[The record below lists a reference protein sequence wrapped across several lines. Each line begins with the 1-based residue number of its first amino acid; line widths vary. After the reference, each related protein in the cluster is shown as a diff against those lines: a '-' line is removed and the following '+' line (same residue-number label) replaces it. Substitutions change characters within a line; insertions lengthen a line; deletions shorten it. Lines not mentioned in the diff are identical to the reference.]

1 MALLTFPL
9 TLAQFYDLLPIQ
21 QAELDLPEALD
32 MSQTTGGEVL
42 TAELGTSLWSGRIEL
57 GVMTHDEVS
66 AIRPLINILR
76 RAGTSFLVSDPTRP
90 WPRLDPNGTLL
101 GAATPTILAVGGSM
115 RELSLTGLP
124 AAYPISRGDLLSFTY
139 GSSPTRYA
147 LHECVGSASANGAGQ
162 TGLIEVNPPLRPGV
176 SAGAAVQLIWPRC
189 KVRLVPGENATG
201 ITSHTITSEAQIAW
215 TQTLR

>member
-32 MSQTTGGEVL
+32 VSQTAGGEVL
-42 TAELGTSLWSGRIEL
+42 ATDLGTSLWSGRIEL

-76 RAGTSFLVSDPTRP
+76 RAGSSFLVSDPTRP

-101 GAATPTILAVGGSM
+101 GGAAPTILAVGGSG

-124 AAYPISRGDLLSFTY
+124 AAYPISRGDLISFTY

-147 LHECVGSASANGAGQ
+147 LHEFVGAAVANGAGE
-162 TGLIEVNPPLRPGV
+162 TGLLEVNPPLRPGA
-176 SAGAAVQLIWPRC
+176 SAGAAVQLVWPRC
-189 KVRLVPGENATG
+189 KARLVPGENSTG
-201 ITSHTITSEAQIAW
+201 VTSHTITSEAQIAW

>member
-1 MALLTFPL
+1 MAVLTFPL
-9 TLAQFYDLLPIQ
+9 SLAQFFDLLPIQ

-42 TAELGTSLWSGRIEL
+42 TADLGTSLWSGRIEL

-76 RAGTSFLVSDPTRP
+76 RSGASFLISDPTRP
-90 WPRLDPNGTLL
+90 WPRLDPNGMLL
-101 GAATPTILAVGGSM
+101 GAATPTILAVGGSG

-124 AAYPISRGDLLSFTY
+124 ASYPISRGDLMSFTY
-139 GSSPTRYA
+139 GSPSRYA
-147 LHECVGSASANGAGQ
+147 LHEAVGAAVANGAGQ
-162 TGLIEVNPPLRPGV
+162 TGLIEVTPPIRPGAA
-176 SAGAAVQLIWPRC
+176 AGAAVQLVWPRC
-189 KVRLVPGENATG
+189 KARLVPGENTTG
-201 ITSHTITSEAQIAW
+201 VTSHTITSEAQIAW

>member
-1 MALLTFPL
+1 MAVLTFPL
-9 TLAQFYDLLPIQ
+9 SLSQFFDLLPIQ

-32 MSQTTGGEVL
+32 VSQTTGGEVL
-42 TAELGTSLWSGRIEL
+42 TADLGTSLWSGRIEL

-90 WPRLDPNGTLL
+90 WPRLDPNGTVL
-101 GAATPTILAVGGSM
+101 GAATPTILAIGGSG

-124 AAYPISRGDLLSFTY
+124 AAYPISRGDLMSFTY
-139 GSSPTRYA
+139 GSPTRYA
-147 LHECVGSASANGAGQ
+147 LHEVVGAAVANGAGQ
-162 TGLIEVNPPLRPGV
+162 TGLIEVNPPIRPGAA
-176 SAGAAVQLIWPRC
+176 AGAAVQLVWPRC
-189 KVRLVPGENATG
+189 KARLVPGENSTG
-201 ITSHTITSEAQIAW
+201 VTSHTITSEAQIAW

>member
-1 MALLTFPL
+1 MAVLTFPL
-9 TLAQFYDLLPIQ
+9 SLAQFYDLLPISK
-21 QAELDLPEALD
+21 AELDQPEALD
-32 MSQTTGGEVL
+32 LSQTTGGEVL
-42 TAELGTSLWSGRIEL
+42 TADLGTSLWSGRIEL

-90 WPRLDPNGTLL
+90 WPRLDPNGTVL
-101 GAATPTILAVGGSM
+101 GAATPTILAIGGSG

-124 AAYPISRGDLLSFTY
+124 AAYPISRGDLMSFTY
-139 GSSPTRYA
+139 GSPTRYA
-147 LHECVGSASANGAGQ
+147 LHEVVGAAVANGAGE
-162 TGLIEVNPPLRPGV
+162 TGLIEVNPPIRPGA

-189 KVRLVPGENATG
+189 KARLVPGQNATG
-201 ITSHTITSEAQIAW
+201 ITSHTITSEAKLAW

>member
-1 MALLTFPL
+1 MAVLTFPL
-9 TLAQFYDLLPIQ
+9 TLAQFYDLLPIGK
-21 QAELDLPEALD
+21 AELDLPEALD
-32 MSQTTGGEVL
+32 VSQTTGGEVL
-42 TAELGTSLWSGRIEL
+42 TADLGTSLWSGRIEL

-90 WPRLDPNGTLL
+90 WPRLDPKGTIL

-124 AAYPISRGDLLSFTY
+124 AAYPISRGDLISFTY
-139 GSSPTRYA
+139 GSPTRYA
-147 LHECVGSASANGAGQ
+147 LHEVVAAAVANGAGQ
-162 TGLIEVNPPLRPGV
+162 TGLIEVNPPIRPGAA
-176 SAGAAVQLIWPRC
+176 AGAAVQLVRPRC
-189 KVRLVPGENATG
+189 KARLVPGENTTG